1 MYFSICSSIFACL
14 ARAAAEDSLITG
26 RDDGLQPF
34 LPMTN
39 KQQETNTAAEI
50 SATDKDESVVD
61 MRGREEKRRKRTRP
75 RTKSKVPEEKRR
87 NIRRL
92 ILQFLQFF
100 RPV

>member
-1 MYFSICSSIFACL
+1 MARMYFLICSSIFACL
-14 ARAAAEDSLITG
+14 ARAATEDSLIAG
-26 RDDGLQPF
+26 RDVQQPF

-50 SATDKDESVVD
+50 SAIDKDESVVD
-61 MRGREEKRRKRTRP
+61 KRGREEKRRKRTRP

-92 ILQFLQFF
+92 ILQFLQ
-100 RPV
+100 